1 MTTSAV
7 IEGKSRADARLEELV
22 PVAGDEGQ
30 ELVAALAEVGFEQ
43 LSAARR
49 TGELRLDLRCQI
61 EDVVATAVILPHAP
75 GGKAFVRT
83 RLFDIG
89 YLSEEGANPSRPVLA
104 AVRRLGKVLERAAVA
119 RPVVALLA
127 DPDARVAGRGM
138 QALRESAPAGDDIH
152 FEAVEALAAFDVTRC
167 NRRPDVAPRQL
178 GIGALIVVQGDELVV
193 HRARGRVVD
202 GDGVHTTRNVQR
214 RARIWQDGAWQHLR
228 MVARCTDCKVRH
240 ECAGVFEERAPDPM
254 PAAALAERLRTSD
267 LARAGRRVL
276 GTAVFQSFIQSMA
289 ADVDADDSAPQTS
302 PALVVVEAAQLTDR
316 QGRARLAKAMSAA
329 GADAHILVVGR
340 GPLALVGAPAEAD
353 GSAVSQ
359 VHDPLHIR
367 PAEVA
372 RVARSLGGTLLALQD
387 YRLAGRDGADP
398 WWLLYRQ
405 RGHGRPLPVLQH
417 ITMVANR
424 RCVTVCRYCDLP
436 LRMKDSM
443 TLREALAAIEETAV
457 LGAVALEFFGGEVTL
472 RGDLFSILAF
482 AQRLGVQTFVTTT
495 GVGLDDAELDRMVAA
510 GIKDLSISVD
520 APSAEV
526 HDDLKGREGMFAA
539 ATRAA
544 KELKARGTD
553 WVSFNSVVTRFNYQ
567 LLPGVVELAG
577 ELGLDGSTFFF
588 CQPLAEIGN
597 ETPLLNE
604 EEVSQLV
611 NDILPRC
618 REIAA
623 RVNVQ
628 LGVRPAI
635 DLEAC
640 SHEQVAARVGSGTYC
655 RIFETDEP
663 CSIAKRIVAIHP
675 GGDVRLCNQPVF
687 QFKPD
692 PVVGNLREMHLG
704 EVLLSER
711 AACFRREAGRL
722 PDCRFCT
729 FDHPLPT
736 GGDEGKHT

>member
-1 MTTSAV
+1 MPSPLTS
-7 IEGKSRADARLEELV
+7 
-22 PVAGDEGQ
+22 
-30 ELVAALAEVGFEQ
+30 
-43 LSAARR
+43 
-49 TGELRLDLRCQI
+49 T
-61 EDVVATAVILPHAP
+61 
-75 GGKAFVRT
+75 
-83 RLFDIG
+83 
-89 YLSEEGANPSRPVLA
+89 
-104 AVRRLGKVLERAAVA
+104 
-119 RPVVALLA
+119 
-127 DPDARVAGRGM
+127 
-138 QALRESAPAGDDIH
+138 
-152 FEAVEALAAFDVTRC
+152 
-167 NRRPDVAPRQL
+167 
-178 GIGALIVVQGDELVV
+178 
-193 HRARGRVVD
+193 
-202 GDGVHTTRNVQR
+202 
-214 RARIWQDGAWQHLR
+214 
-228 MVARCTDCKVRH
+228 
-240 ECAGVFEERAPDPM
+240 
-254 PAAALAERLRTSD
+254 
-267 LARAGRRVL
+267 
-276 GTAVFQSFIQSMA
+276 
-289 ADVDADDSAPQTS
+289 
-302 PALVVVEAAQLTDR
+302 
-316 QGRARLAKAMSAA
+316 
-329 GADAHILVVGR
+329 
-340 GPLALVGAPAEAD
+340 
-353 GSAVSQ
+353 
-359 VHDPLHIR
+359 
-367 PAEVA
+367 
-372 RVARSLGGTLLALQD
+372 
-387 YRLAGRDGADP
+387 
-398 WWLLYRQ
+398 
-405 RGHGRPLPVLQH
+405 
-417 ITMVANR
+417 
-424 RCVTVCRYCDLP
+424 
-436 LRMKDSM
+436 
-443 TLREALAAIEETAV
+443 
-457 LGAVALEFFGGEVTL
+457 AVALEFFGGEVTL